1 MVIFRTVGL
10 GISMSRIGYIRIS
23 SKDQNLDRQVENL
36 SDVFKVFSDKLSG
49 KDKNRPGLDALL
61 SFIREGDIVVVS
73 ELDRLGR
80 NNKELTEVISMIHSK
95 GATLEILSFPSLV
108 GIKDD
113 NLRRLLNNLIIE
125 IYKYQAEAERVRLLE
140 RQRQGI
146 EIAKRKGKYKGRKPL
161 FTSASPQLQ
170 HAFELFKSGC
180 SDRDIE
186 DLVGINA
193 RTFRRYRE
201 KFGIK
206 RTT

>member
-1 MVIFRTVGL
+1 
-10 GISMSRIGYIRIS
+10 MSRIGYIRIS

-49 KDKNRPGLDALL
+49 KDKNRPGLEALL

-80 NNKELTEVISMIHSK
+80 NNKELTEVISIIHSK

-161 FTSASPQLQ
+161 FTSGSPQLQ
-170 HAFELFKSGC
+170 HAFDLFKLGY
-180 SDRDIE
+180 SDREIE

>member
-1 MVIFRTVGL
+1 
-10 GISMSRIGYIRIS
+10 MSRIGYIRIS

-36 SDVFKVFSDKLSG
+36 SDVFKIFSDKLSG
-49 KDKNRPGLDALL
+49 KDKNRPGLEALL

-146 EIAKRKGKYKGRKPL
+146 EIAKKKGKYKGRKPL
-161 FTSASPQLQ
+161 FTSGSPQLQ

-180 SDRDIE
+180 SDREIE

>member
-1 MVIFRTVGL
+1 
-10 GISMSRIGYIRIS
+10 
-23 SKDQNLDRQVENL
+23 
-36 SDVFKVFSDKLSG
+36 
-49 KDKNRPGLDALL
+49 
-61 SFIREGDIVVVS
+61 
-73 ELDRLGR
+73 
-80 NNKELTEVISMIHSK
+80 
-95 GATLEILSFPSLV
+95 
-108 GIKDD
+108 
-113 NLRRLLNNLIIE
+113 IE

-146 EIAKRKGKYKGRKPL
+146 EIAKKKGKYKGRKPL
-161 FTSASPQLQ
+161 FTSGSPQLQ

-180 SDRDIE
+180 SDREIE